1 MKLLLSPREIDLSK
15 HTSMGVGATAN
26 AYEPRTIDE
35 FRDVLQVLTC
45 SGEHPFILGGGYNTV
60 FPDHP
65 FTRPVIQTSKLS
77 QYTFQG
83 TRLRAKAGARLDTLI
98 GMSISAGLGGLE
110 HFRGVPGTVGGA
122 VTMNAGGSGHEFGD
136 LVRSVTA
143 IDPCSGEIVV
153 LDRDEI
159 RWGYRHA
166 RLNGL
171 VVAEAELELVPSDTD
186 VLRRRAIA
194 FIKKKAEQ
202 QPLSSHNAGCVFK
215 NPPGASAG
223 GMIDSLGLKGE
234 RVGHAVVS
242 PRHAN
247 FIVNE
252 AGAATTSDVLKLI
265 ERVRTVV
272 RDHYGVQLELEV
284 VLARD
289 AAMDSRESA

>member
-1 MKLLLSPREIDLSK
+1 MRLLLSPREIDLSE
-15 HTSMGVGATAN
+15 HTSMGVGARAS
-26 AYEPRTIDE
+26 AFEPRTVEE
-35 FRDVLQVLTC
+35 FRDVLHALTC
-45 SGEHPFILGGGYNTV
+45 SGEYPFVLGGGYNTV

-65 FTRPVIQTSKLS
+65 FTRPIILTSKLS

-83 TRLRAKAGARLDTLI
+83 TGLRAQAGARLDTII
-98 GMSISAGLGGLE
+98 GMSISAGLSGLE

-122 VTMNAGGSGHEFGD
+122 IAMNAGGSGHEFGD
-136 LVRSVTA
+136 LVRNFTA
-143 IDPCSGEIVV
+143 VDPSTGEIVV
-153 LDRDEI
+153 LHRDEI

-171 VVAEAELELVPSDTD
+171 VVAEAELDLVPADTAS
-186 VLRRRAIA
+186 LRKRAIA

-215 NPPGASAG
+215 NPPGSSAG
-223 GMIDSLGLKGE
+223 AMIDLLGLKGE

-242 PRHAN
+242 SRHAN
-247 FIVNE
+247 FIINQ
-252 AGAATTSDVLKLI
+252 AGAARTSDVLKLI

-272 RDHYGVQLELEV
+272 RNHYGVQLELEV

-289 AAMDSRESA
+289 AAVDSRETA